1 MLVSSVFIIPPFK
14 KKFKKNYLFPAPSST
29 EYAACRFC
37 FVFFFNANIWGDN
50 EKVTL
55 ANH

>member
-14 KKFKKNYLFPAPSST
+14 KKNKKIITNFLLLPQLNMLLAG
-29 EYAACRFC
+29 
-37 FVFFFNANIWGDN
+37 FVIFFNANIWGDN

>member
-14 KKFKKNYLFPAPSST
+14 KIKKIITYFLLLPQLNMLLAG
-29 EYAACRFC
+29 